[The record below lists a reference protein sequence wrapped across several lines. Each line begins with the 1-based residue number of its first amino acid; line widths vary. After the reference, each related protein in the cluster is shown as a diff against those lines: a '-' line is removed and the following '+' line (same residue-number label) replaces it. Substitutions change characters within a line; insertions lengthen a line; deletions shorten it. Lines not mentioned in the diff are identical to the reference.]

1 MSNKELYKHSYRTK
15 RKALIDVWNA
25 RNFFGANRD
34 MFGFLMTNE
43 NFISAHHVYD
53 DDKEFIALAVLSR
66 YVHDYLDSY
75 LKVCDKKE
83 YILWNNYLLD
93 VCRYLSKNR
102 NPLIEKELI
111 LKRDILLNKMYYNV
125 QNNIYQKSKLIETYL
140 IDVIRQTSSDV
151 PFSYKDTL
159 NKVDTYNHKHP
170 YLDILDKP
178 LNKKVEYKLDS
189 KETLNNYYEKKYNVT
204 WMGSYVDSSNIIDE
218 EYNLSDID
226 LEILT
231 YLRSIPM
238 YDKWN
243 RVFYGYKCSDID
255 NSIVSKYARL
265 LRYTTFHLVGK
276 ELDKKE
282 NANIKG
288 KIEQKMYELSFNK
301 RTEMYGTNKYTEQMY
316 MEFIR
321 IKNKDNGEKV
331 LIDKENDLSDM
342 MGISYANVGPDNK
355 NYYLSTFSQDML
367 EILKY
372 RNKDLYIKWQTFF
385 SKYGSKKEKKEE
397 NPEFKQFFL
406 DSFHKILTL
415 LRNETR
421 VYFQDLLDQCNLEK
435 KKIKYGI
442 FVSELSKES
451 FKIHVKRIGDTY
463 DSSNYDKNIYLDY
476 MTHYSN
482 DTSSCVPTEFD
493 LLRSDSLHYIFLNSL
508 NDDWFGLKYQK
519 LDEDSLDVYETL
531 GVESFL
537 YDGSL
542 KLLLVLKEIDIN
554 LYNEWIEL
562 FNKINSSDRSYYE
575 NDITAL
581 MGKTANALDKYKF
594 DKTQRL
600 DYLKLRR
607 TYTRRINN

>member
-1 MSNKELYKHSYRTK
+1 MSNKDLYKHSYKTK

-53 DDKEFIALAVLSR
+53 EDKEFIALAILSR

-93 VCRYLSKNR
+93 VCRYLSKNQ

-140 IDVIRQTSSDV
+140 TDVIRQTSSDV
-151 PFSYKDTL
+151 PFSYKDVL
-159 NKVDTYNHKHP
+159 NKVDTYNHEHP

-189 KETLNNYYEKKYNVT
+189 KETLNNYYEKKYHIT

-226 LEILT
+226 LEILK
-231 YLRSIPM
+231 YLRSFPM

-243 RVFYGYKCSDID
+243 RVFYGYKSSDID
-255 NSIVSKYARL
+255 NSIVNKYARL

-276 ELDKKE
+276 ELDKEE
-282 NANIKG
+282 NANIKR

-301 RTEMYGTNKYTEQMY
+301 RTEMYGTDKYSEQMC

-321 IKNKDNGEKV
+321 IKNKGNGEKV
-331 LIDKENDLSDM
+331 LIDKENDLCDM
-342 MGISYANVGPDNK
+342 MGISYSNVGPDNK
-355 NYYLSTFSQDML
+355 NYYLSSFSQDML
-367 EILKY
+367 EILMY
-372 RNKDLYIKWQTFF
+372 RNSDLYKKWLTFF

-421 VYFQDLLDQCNLEK
+421 VFFQDLLDQCNLEK

-476 MTHYSN
+476 MNHYSN
-482 DTSSCVPTEFD
+482 DTYSCVSTEFD
-493 LLRSDSLHYIFLNSL
+493 LLRSDTLHYIFLNSL

-542 KLLLVLKEIDIN
+542 KLLLVLKEIDTN

-562 FNKINSSDRSYYE
+562 FSKINNSDRSYYE

-594 DKTQRL
+594 DRTQRL